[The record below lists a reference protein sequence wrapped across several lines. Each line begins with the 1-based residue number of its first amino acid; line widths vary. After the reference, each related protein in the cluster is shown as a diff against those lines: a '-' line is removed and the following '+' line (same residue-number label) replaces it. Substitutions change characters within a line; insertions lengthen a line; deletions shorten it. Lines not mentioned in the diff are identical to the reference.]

1 MLLRGFLNSIL
12 FIIFSVVLYFF
23 SQNGKKWIFSSLS
36 DLNSIINILSKTLY
50 ILSFGIQKLCLLSIL
65 YNENPILA
73 SFSSLIYYFEPFMSM
88 IIMKVLYNKNIEKGQ
103 LEIIFE
109 MISGI
114 FFLFTF
120 ITSIEIIILPC
131 DCLKKDTRSFIS
143 QRAVP
148 DKNNND
154 NDPDPDNQQEIEDG
168 KELDQL

>member
-1 MLLRGFLNSIL
+1 MDI
-12 FIIFSVVLYFF
+12 
-23 SQNGKKWIFSSLS
+23 SSLS

-148 DKNNND
+148 DQNNND
-154 NDPDPDNQQEIEDG
+154 NVPIQTINKKLKMG
-168 KELDQL
+168 KN